1 MAFKWFNNL
10 IIRKKL
16 FLVFSLMIILMLI
29 TTLYS
34 SYQLISI
41 NSSYTNL
48 VQFSSS
54 RHTNLT
60 DAIEILAHLRINNVS
75 TAYLVQDD
83 EISQSLYLLSE
94 SEYLEM
100 CSQFLFHINSYLQNA
115 VMDSSL
121 SSGQL
126 ETRLNL
132 INEIENYFIE
142 VFEESFYQIL
152 NGLFIMDQS
161 LVSEALQNAYYSAT
175 HISDKLDELRSIAV
189 QHIDNET
196 HDIFEFSRGVIFAQF
211 FITGLIL
218 IFSVLISII
227 ISRAIE
233 KPIRNLEHSA
243 IEITGGNLDYPIRS
257 NHRDELGILSNHIGD
272 MVDSMKNA
280 TQAKTNFL
288 ANMSHEM
295 RTPLNVVVGL
305 TDLRM
310 EDESTP
316 ADVINDLRKI
326 NSAGSILLGL
336 VNDVL
341 DISKIEA
348 GKLELLSID
357 YETASLLNDIIT
369 LNVIRIESRPIE
381 FIINISEDFPSV
393 IRGDELRVKQI
404 FNNLLSNAFKY
415 TKEGKVSLKVNCRR
429 DGDNVILLI
438 EVSDTGIGIKEEDQK
453 KLFSDY
459 NQVDTRANRKI
470 EGTGL
475 GLSITK
481 KLVEM
486 MEGEISVHSEYGK
499 GTSFK
504 VEIVQS
510 YINDNVLGKELIDR
524 LCNFKYRDEKH
535 SLAGRILRPDLSYAH
550 VLVVDDYPTN
560 LDVASGMLLK
570 YKMQVDCAGS
580 GQAAIDM
587 VKKGD
592 PVYDVIFMDHM
603 MPEMDGI
610 EALKRIRSLDS
621 EYAKN
626 IPIIF
631 LTANALAGNE
641 QMFLNEGFNAFLS
654 KPINIQELD
663 LIVKKWIR
671 NKVKEG
677 EISHTSQTSTEENL
691 SNENISESI
700 EFIPDVDMSVNDELY
715 SGETEIYKFALSSF
729 AKNSPLSV
737 EKMWDVNEDNLKDYA
752 IDIHALKSMCA
763 AIGAKKH
770 SKRAAELEILAKSG
784 DLSSVLAKNK
794 DLLHDIGILT
804 DNIKVWLEKTSDLE

>member
-1 MAFKWFNNL
+1 MALKWFYNL
-10 IIRKKL
+10 KIRKKL
-16 FLVFSLMIILMLI
+16 FLVFGLMILLMLF

-34 SYQLISI
+34 SYRLISI

-60 DAIEILAHLRINNVS
+60 DAIEVLAHLRINNVS

-94 SEYLEM
+94 TEYLEM
-100 CSQFLFHINSYLQNA
+100 CSLFLFHIKSYMENA
-115 VMDSSL
+115 ARDLSL
-121 SSGQL
+121 SSEQL
-126 ETRLNL
+126 EARILLT
-132 INEIENYFIE
+132 NEIENYFIE
-142 VFEESFYQIL
+142 DFEGCFYQIL
-152 NGLFIMDQS
+152 NGLLSMDQN

-175 HISDKLDELRSIAV
+175 HISDKLDELRLIAI
-189 QHIDNET
+189 QHLDEET
-196 HDIFEFSRGVIFAQF
+196 HKIFAFSRSVIFAQF
-211 FITGLIL
+211 FITGIIL
-218 IFSVLISII
+218 VFSILLSVI

-233 KPIRNLEHSA
+233 KPIRSLEQSA
-243 IEITGGNLDYPIRS
+243 IEITGGNLNYPIRS
-257 NHRDELGILSNHIGD
+257 NDRDELGILSNHIGD

-316 ADVINDLRKI
+316 PDVINDLKKI

-348 GKLELLSID
+348 GKMELLSMD

-381 FIINISEDFPSV
+381 FKIEIDSNFPSK
-393 IRGDELRVKQI
+393 IRGDELRVKQV

-415 TKEGKVSLKVNCRR
+415 TKEGSVTLKVESRKK
-429 DGDNVILLI
+429 GDNIILTI
-438 EVSDTGIGIKEEDQK
+438 IVSDTGLGIRDEDLK
-453 KLFSDY
+453 KLFTDY

-486 MEGEISVHSEYGK
+486 MKGQISVQSEYGK
-499 GTSFK
+499 GTTFR
-504 VEIVQS
+504 VDIEQE
-510 YINDNVLGKELIDR
+510 YINDSILGKEIIER
-524 LCNFKYRDEKH
+524 LCNFKYSDEKQ
-535 SLAGRILRPDLSYAH
+535 SLAGRILRPDLSYAR

-587 VKKGD
+587 IKKGD

-610 EALKRIRSLDS
+610 EALKIIRSLDS

-626 IPIIF
+626 IPVIS

-654 KPINIQELD
+654 KPINIMELD
-663 LIVKKWIR
+663 LIVKKWVR
-671 NKVKEG
+671 NKAKE
-677 EISHTSQTSTEENL
+677 INTPLPSIEENDDK
-691 SNENISESI
+691 NITI
-700 EFIPDVDMSVNDELY
+700 ETDNIPDIDMSVNDELY
-715 SGETEIYKFALSSF
+715 SGETEIYKFALGSF

-737 EKMWDVNEDNLKDYA
+737 EKMWNVNEENLKDYA
-752 IDIHALKSMCA
+752 IDVHALKSMCA

-770 SKRAAELEILAKSG
+770 SKRAAELEL
-784 DLSSVLAKNK
+784 LAKNGDLAAVLEK
-794 DLLHDIGILT
+794 NRDLLGDIGILT
-804 DNIKVWLEKTSDLE
+804 GNIKAWLEKTSELDQ